1 MCCQHQI
8 VFLHN
13 VRLFDRVNLS
23 CIYVICFY
31 IQLFMLSIVVFV
43 SKPLLVCHVAHQR
56 TWMRHAGYCTRFIGT
71 LDRVA
76 LCFFPNT
83 SWTSG
88 WLKVSQVN
96 DFNAAILFPQNTTT
110 WYVFIDYQLNLDIM
124 FFHHVFWTIYK
135 HFDQNVDP
143 FLLESDWERIRVC
156 LVTRWSWKSTGL
168 RKNKWHDWSKKQE
181 SHMCCVQVFVLSLI
195 FSSSMLFLPPIIF
208 FDYPSTS

>member
-1 MCCQHQI
+1 MLFAFIFSYSCYVLLFLSANRCWFVMLLIKELEWDMRGTALDLLGPLI
-8 VFLHN
+8 VLPC
-13 VRLFDRVNLS
+13 V
-23 CIYVICFY
+23 
-31 IQLFMLSIVVFV
+31 
-43 SKPLLVCHVAHQR
+43 
-56 TWMRHAGYCTRFIGT
+56 
-71 LDRVA
+71 
-76 LCFFPNT
+76 FFPKT

-110 WYVFIDYQLNLDIM
+110 WYVFINYQLNLDIM
-124 FFHHVFWTIYK
+124 FFSPCFFWTICK

-156 LVTRWSWKSTGL
+156 LVTRWSCKSTGL
-168 RKNKWHDWSKKQE
+168 RENKWHDWSKKQE

>member
-31 IQLFMLSIVVFV
+31 IQLFMLCIVVFV

-56 TWMRHAGYCTRFIGT
+56 TWMRHAGCCTRFIGT

-76 LCFFPNT
+76 LCFFPKT

-110 WYVFIDYQLNLDIM
+110 WYVFINYQLNLDIM
-124 FFHHVFWTIYK
+124 FFHHVFLDDLQTFRPKRGPVFAGKWLGE
-135 HFDQNVDP
+135 NSSLLGDP
-143 FLLESDWERIRVC
+143 LELEVYGIA
-156 LVTRWSWKSTGL
+156 
-168 RKNKWHDWSKKQE
+168 RK
-181 SHMCCVQVFVLSLI
+181 
-195 FSSSMLFLPPIIF
+195 
-208 FDYPSTS
+208 